1 MWWFDAVEKCV
12 QSVAV
17 YNNGALYTKVYIN
30 ILPHNTQQLM
40 TKDPLR
46 FQKVPEK
53 HFGIEALM
61 KAIIGWLW
69 NSMVDDWQKK
79 IFPKEFQK
87 YDLTIST
94 WNEVWGLK
102 NNVF

>member
-17 YNNGALYTKVYIN
+17 YNNGALHTKVYIN

-40 TKDPLR
+40 TKDPLC

-53 HFGIEALM
+53 HFGIKAFM
-61 KAIIGWLW
+61 KAIIILMW
-69 NSMVDDWQKK
+69 NS
-79 IFPKEFQK
+79 IFETGSRQ
-87 YDLTIST
+87 
-94 WNEVWGLK
+94 
-102 NNVF
+102 